1 MRRWAGAGV
10 SATHA
15 AHRSNRRSG
24 TEEPTHRLLLG
35 GDEVVNPGSGASG
48 SAVLDGAAGLWARI
62 GFRLGSFA
70 TVDDPEQ
77 LTRSGPGVVGGEADL
92 LRSGRGAPLAVGFGA
107 QTVTSGIV
115 KRSLASRRAVA
126 AGEIFL
132 QAVREGRTADAQGM
146 CGPEAREQVATL
158 SACAA
163 RSECR
168 GARAGDEPGT
178 WFVQIVPGASGGCT
192 ARLVLAS
199 GPGAQQG
206 KPFERWLVTAC
217 EIEGVGITPSGT

>member
-1 MRRWAGAGV
+1 MKASRPDALTAVVELEPSGYRPVSRLAVGALVLGMFSALSVVSPLFLIVPLMALAVAVAAFADVDREGAPKAGRL
-10 SATHA
+10 A
-15 AHRSNRRSG
+15 A
-24 TEEPTHRLLLG
+24 
-35 GDEVVNPGSGASG
+35 V
-48 SAVLDGAAGLWARI
+48 AGLA
-62 GFRLGSFA
+62 
-70 TVDDPEQ
+70 
-77 LTRSGPGVVGGEADL
+77 
-92 LRSGRGAPLAVGFGA
+92 LAVGFGA